1 MTAVASTAAGTG
13 GTLFGRERLLPTMG
27 VDHSLGYYDKI
38 LIAIA
43 ASLAGGSL
51 VGAATSVAFRLGLL
65 AGALLAT
72 VFVYDAVFRHP
83 PQPETNSKARYAAI
97 VWHLF
102 LALLLLPS
110 LR

>member
-1 MTAVASTAAGTG
+1 MEPRAPS
-13 GTLFGRERLLPTMG
+13 
-27 VDHSLGYYDKI
+27 YYDKV
-38 LIAIA
+38 LLAIGV
-43 ASLAGGSL
+43 SLGGGSVIGL
-51 VGAATSVAFRLGLL
+51 VTDVGFRLGLL

-72 VFVYDAVFRHP
+72 VFVYDAIFRHP
-83 PQPETNSKARYAAI
+83 PQPTPRARYAAI